1 MVKQNIIIK
10 MEAFSNEFASAFDIM
25 IYVFGIIE
33 MIVVTIFMVF
43 IVWYIQKLE
52 KSADL
57 LSVATFFF
65 IIIGVIIRIAPKLT
79 IMILVHKETSLS
91 LIQYESQPSVT
102 EDDFYICTVSM
113 SQLISRLLLK
123 VAFMINSLRWVETV
137 L

>member
-1 MVKQNIIIK
+1 